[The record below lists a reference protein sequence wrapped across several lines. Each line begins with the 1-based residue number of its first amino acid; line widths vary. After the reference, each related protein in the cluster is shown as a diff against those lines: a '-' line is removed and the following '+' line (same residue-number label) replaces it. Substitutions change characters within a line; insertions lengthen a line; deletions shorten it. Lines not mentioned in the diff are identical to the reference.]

1 MITSPSALQYPGF
14 LSLLF
19 SQPSLSAGPWLPRS
33 GNFSFHSPAVFQLCS
48 LSFGQSSQTP
58 PGHLFKVHVAE
69 TERTISRPYRSEW
82 PRHPSRYQAGKP
94 GNALLPS
101 HPINPSP
108 RPVHSVASAAQ
119 DPLLPHPPSSGR
131 GGHQRVASIPGVLA
145 SAPHPESLSASLKLD
160 RPGALGPG
168 QRSRRQELLPGAP
181 RPGLPLGSPRRRPS
195 RALESGPG
203 LARTPTHR
211 GRAARARPG
220 AVLRA
225 AHRVRLPGQ
234 RRGRLRNP
242 PPGSGLLLS
251 GPRTEARG
259 GTGRE
264 RAVSAPEARRQPHL
278 DPLHAGLQLELLHQA
293 LQGAHAGPGR
303 HGGGLGYERTGG
315 RPAGR
320 REAGRRG
327 TAPGRG
333 SCCARP
339 AARPPAP
346 GLATRQLSEMT
357 EPRVRDTSGSRVD

>member
-168 QRSRRQELLPGAP
+168 QRSRRRASPRSPQTRPPSRVPAPPPLPGAGVRP
-181 RPGLPLGSPRRRPS
+181 RPCADSHPQRPGRASQAGRRP
-195 RALESGPG
+195 E
-203 LARTPTHR
+203 
-211 GRAARARPG
+211 GRPPRQAPRP
-220 AVLRA
+220 A
-225 AHRVRLPGQ
+225 
-234 RRGRLRNP
+234 
-242 PPGSGLLLS
+242 PGSAPQPS
-251 GPRTEARG
+251 ARERPAPLRPADG
-259 GTGRE
+259 GTGR
-264 RAVSAPEARRQPHL
+264 
-278 DPLHAGLQLELLHQA
+278 DGAGA
-293 LQGAHAGPGR
+293 
-303 HGGGLGYERTGG
+303 GGLRARGQA
-315 RPAGR
+315 PAS
-320 REAGRRG
+320 
-327 TAPGRG
+327 P
-333 SCCARP
+333 
-339 AARPPAP
+339 
-346 GLATRQLSEMT
+346 
-357 EPRVRDTSGSRVD
+357 